1 MLNEITIPNDYTGT
15 IEQENTI
22 VGKIN
27 ENFTQLEE
35 KISLLNES
43 SLSFETHIVDYEEY
57 EIDIYFSNNKSI
69 LAKSS
74 EYINCLKG
82 FPVPLTINFSPA
94 FLFR

>member
-57 EIDIYFSNNKSI
+57 EIDIYFSNNKTKATISVQDENI
-69 LAKSS
+69 KI
-74 EYINCLKG
+74 EINNKIIEIDSYG
-82 FPVPLTINFSPA
+82 NIV
-94 FLFR
+94 